1 MNEIIKRGRGRP
13 SGVKNA
19 PNYVEVTAADI
30 YALLGET
37 KARVRVNKDWA
48 EAIGLVGQ
56 PVSIL
61 TGVLPPVEDK
71 ETDDGGIIV
80 HED

>member
-1 MNEIIKRGRGRP
+1 MIETIKRGRGRP

-56 PVSIL
+56 PASIL
-61 TGVLPPVEDK
+61 TGVLPTENVEADN
-71 ETDDGGIIV
+71 GGIIV